1 MSAPPDPDAAVT
13 RFADL
18 PAQVDA
24 WVEALGAQPLP
35 VLSRSA
41 REIARLRAA
50 EEHVTVRD
58 IARVL
63 LHDPLLSLRVLRE
76 AQALRGNTQTADI
89 STVEHALMMLGVRA
103 FFERFS
109 ALPVL
114 ERHLSGRALA
124 GLMRVMGRSHHAALN
139 ARNFA
144 DVRRDAAGNEVAVAA
159 LLHDVAEMLVWCFAP
174 ERSLRIEELQRTDP
188 ALRSGAAQ
196 CEVLGFRLV
205 ELQRA
210 MVERWRLGALL
221 RSMMSESRASDL
233 RALTVLLAVDL
244 ARHAARG
251 WNNAALPD
259 DYTALGQLLKLPHPE
274 VLKLVE
280 RTAQQADQAL
290 DWYRPSAE
298 P

>member
-1 MSAPPDPDAAVT
+1 
-13 RFADL
+13 
-18 PAQVDA
+18 
-24 WVEALGAQPLP
+24 

-41 REIARLRAA
+41 SELARLRAA
-50 EEHVTVRD
+50 EDEVTVRD

-63 LHDPLLSLRVLRE
+63 LHDPLFSLRVLRE
-76 AQALRGNTQTADI
+76 AQALRGNAQTADI
-89 STVEHALMMLGVRA
+89 GTVEHALMMLGVRA

-109 ALPVL
+109 DLPVL
-114 ERHLSGRALA
+114 ERRLGGRALA

-159 LLHDVAEMLVWCFAP
+159 LLYDVAEMLVWCFAP
-174 ERSLRIEELQRTDP
+174 ERSLRIEELQRADP
-188 ALRSGAAQ
+188 ALRSSAAQ
-196 CEVLGFRLV
+196 CAVLGFRLA

-210 MVERWRLGALL
+210 MVDQWRLGALL

-233 RALTVLLAVDL
+233 RAVTVLLAVDL

-251 WNNAALPD
+251 WNNPALPD
-259 DYTALGQLLKLPHPE
+259 DYAAVGALLKLSHPE

-280 RTAQQADQAL
+280 RTAQQADLAL
-290 DWYRPSAE
+290 DWYRPAAA